1 MKNLK
6 WLCFANTT
14 LNYGETLFKCSKSY
28 ILSSSPK
35 KKQRAKVPINNYFL
49 KDVKDI
55 ENWDFCP
62 LKKKHVQKRS
72 LKETYMVLNM
82 LSVSYRDGRLVNTL
96 FKFFNCMLSIFSPI
110 SDFCKAFVPFFCSCC
125 IYWEREE

>member
-55 ENWDFCP
+55 EN
-62 LKKKHVQKRS
+62 
-72 LKETYMVLNM
+72 
-82 LSVSYRDGRLVNTL
+82 
-96 FKFFNCMLSIFSPI
+96 
-110 SDFCKAFVPFFCSCC
+110 
-125 IYWEREE
+125 